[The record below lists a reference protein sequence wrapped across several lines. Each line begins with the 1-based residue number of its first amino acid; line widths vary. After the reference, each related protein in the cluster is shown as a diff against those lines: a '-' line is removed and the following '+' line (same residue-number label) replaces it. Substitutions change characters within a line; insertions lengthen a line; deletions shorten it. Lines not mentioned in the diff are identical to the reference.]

1 MNKDN
6 KPNARIPISESFY
19 IDIEYEIYQLVSNKY
34 LFLYFFYQGDLLLV
48 SMESDKNGQPK
59 DYQPG
64 KYKTRV
70 TIPSFLFQ
78 LGFLSFDVTIQ
89 NMQQQFVDAVRKI
102 NLEITNENNPKNQIF
117 NGHYGYG
124 KISTI
129 LDYKTEKEV

>member
-1 MNKDN
+1 
-6 KPNARIPISESFY
+6 
-19 IDIEYEIYQLVSNKY
+19 
-34 LFLYFFYQGDLLLV
+34 
-48 SMESDKNGQPK
+48 MESDKNGQPK

-117 NGHYGYG
+117 NGHGYG

-129 LDYKTEKEV
+129 LDYKTEKNLII